1 MINLRTYMTSWLFPI
16 AAIASL
22 SACAT
27 TNTTEAD
34 DQSVEL
40 YSVEEN
46 VDVMELETTEESTP
60 LQVVEITTP
69 GPEPLGATYD
79 LWERV
84 RENME
89 LDAHPEQPRVQSFLE
104 WHQCHPDYL
113 QRVTARGEPYLH
125 LILEE
130 IDRRDMPA
138 ELVMLPAVESAFVP
152 FAYSHGRA
160 AGIWQF
166 IPSTGRHFGLE
177 QNWWYDGRRDIYAA
191 THAALDYLEQL
202 HKTFDGDWLLAL
214 AAYNAG
220 SGNVRKAIR
229 KNIKHGKPTDFWH
242 LDLPRETKH
251 YVPKLLAMAAIVQD
265 PDYYGLDL
273 WQIDDQPYLVRVETD
288 GQIDLAVASELAG
301 IDMEQMYQLN
311 PAFNR
316 WATAPEG
323 PHYLLLP
330 IDKAEQFSSNLASLP
345 AEQRVTWLRHKI
357 RNGETLGHIARKH
370 HTTVTV
376 LKQANGLRSS
386 SIRAGKHLLV
396 PTSSKPVTRY
406 ALSSDQRLKKLQDK
420 DRSGTR
426 YVHIVQSGDT
436 LWDLSRSFGVSSR
449 KIAKWNGMAPGDTL
463 KLNQKLVLWDV
474 KKSKS
479 QGSIIPAVYTSP
491 AGKERTVRYTVRK
504 GDSLYRIAGRFNV
517 TVNQIKRWNNL
528 SSSSLL
534 RPGQKLTL
542 KVDITRT
549 GS

>member
-1 MINLRTYMTSWLFPI
+1 MMNLHTYIGPWLFSV
-16 AAIASL
+16 AAIVSL

-27 TNTTEAD
+27 NHPTESESQSTEAIHI
-34 DQSVEL
+34 
-40 YSVEEN
+40 EEGSSA
-46 VDVMELETTEESTP
+46 MELEAAEESAP
-60 LQVVEITTP
+60 LQVVEITP
-69 GPEPLGATYD
+69 PAPEPLEATSD
-79 LWERV
+79 LWDRV
-84 RENME
+84 RENLV
-89 LDAHPEQPRVQSFLE
+89 LDAHPEQPRVQAFLE

-125 LILEE
+125 LILDE
-130 IDRRDMPA
+130 IDRRGMPT

-220 SGNVRKAIR
+220 AGNVRKAIR
-229 KNIKHGKPTDFWH
+229 KNVKRGKPTDFWH
-242 LDLPRETKH
+242 LDLPKETKH

-301 IDMEQMYQLN
+301 IDLEQMYQLN

-330 IDKAEQFSSNLASLP
+330 IDKAEQFSSNLLSLP
-345 AEQRVTWLRHKI
+345 VEERVTWLRHKI
-357 RNGETLGHIARKH
+357 RNGETLGHIAKKH
-370 HTTVTV
+370 HTTVAV
-376 LKQANGLRSS
+376 LKKANGLRSNN
-386 SIRAGKHLLV
+386 IRAGKHLLV

-406 ALSSDQRLKKLQDK
+406 ALSSEQRLKKLQAK
-420 DRSGTR
+420 ERSGTR
-426 YVHIVQSGDT
+426 FVHVVQSGDT
-436 LWDLSRSFGVSSR
+436 LWDLSRSYGVSSR

-474 KKSKS
+474 KATQPK
-479 QGSIIPAVYTSP
+479 GSIIPAVYTSP

-517 TVNQIKRWNNL
+517 TVNEIKRWNNL
-528 SSSSLL
+528 SSGSLL
-534 RPGQKLTL
+534 RPGQRLTL